1 MVVGLVGLAAT
12 VALIGAVLPQ
22 NHEASGSTELS
33 RPASDVYALV
43 SDVRNYPAWWSDIS
57 KVEMLSDV
65 PGPIRFREHMSTG
78 PVVMAVAEASPPT
91 RFVTKIDDPG
101 QPFGGTWTFE
111 IAPLGDARARLTITE
126 RGEIYN
132 PIFRFMARFVFG
144 YTATL
149 DSFLGAAEKRLR

>member
-1 MVVGLVGLAAT
+1 
-12 VALIGAVLPQ
+12 
-22 NHEASGSTELS
+22 
-33 RPASDVYALV
+33 
-43 SDVRNYPAWWSDIS
+43 
-57 KVEMLSDV
+57 
-65 PGPIRFREHMSTG
+65 
-78 PVVMAVAEASPPT
+78 MAVAEASPPT

-111 IAPLGDARARLTITE
+111 IAPLGDARARLTLTE